1 MDKVI
6 SETKRWVEQQ
16 LTAEKTGHDWYH
28 IDRVY
33 KMAIRLA
40 KEEGAD
46 PFIVAMAALLHDLA
60 DDKVV
65 KDEQAGL
72 ERIEAWLDRFHV
84 RQSDRLHI
92 LTIITSISY
101 KGGNGEDLKT
111 IEAKVVQDA
120 DRLDALGAI
129 GVARTFQYSGAKGQ
143 PIYEPQREVRSK
155 MTLEEYRHGQSS
167 AIHHFYEKLLKLKDL
182 MNTKTGKKIAE
193 QRHQFIEVFLEQF
206 LLEWGSPQR
215 GDS

>member
-1 MDKVI
+1 MEGLDGQ
-6 SETKRWVEQQ
+6 SDQRNETMVEQQ

-72 ERIEAWLDRFHV
+72 DRIEAWLDRFHV
-84 RQSDRLHI
+84 SKSDRLHI

-101 KGGNGEDLKT
+101 KGGNGEKLKT

-143 PIYEPQREVRSK
+143 PIYEHS
-155 MTLEEYRHGQSS
+155 
-167 AIHHFYEKLLKLKDL
+167 
-182 MNTKTGKKIAE
+182 GKSVL
-193 QRHQFIEVFLEQF
+193 R
-206 LLEWGSPQR
+206 
-215 GDS
+215 